1 VISNIARLADS
12 LSALLHLFP
21 CPCTCIN
28 SLDGWLPAMSPSPV
42 SFLLPR
48 GTGLI
53 YGALFH
59 NLCYT
64 LLLGGNQTCANSEM
78 VDLWARWPPI
88 SHALSRTFTPLC
100 ELAMNKTPHTESNL
114 SNQDVPSMLHFFYT
128 FHHTLVHFGYT
139 FYYTF
144 GIVFTTLWVHFGC
157 TFYCAFW
164 TLFTTLLVHFWY
176 TLGAHFTMLLVYF
189 HYTCDTLFDTC

>member
-1 VISNIARLADS
+1 
-12 LSALLHLFP
+12 
-21 CPCTCIN
+21 
-28 SLDGWLPAMSPSPV
+28 MSPSPV
-42 SFLLPR
+42 SFLLPK

-128 FHHTLVHFGYT
+128 LVHFGYT